1 MIAQDKN
8 QILYFA
14 NNEDYLSL
22 WLLLA
27 LISHQTKLLF
37 VLLKL
42 LAIRFTV
49 VVIWNLVI
57 GIVKDGLLKYSS
69 LSKAIK
75 SKLLDDEQF

>member
-1 MIAQDKN
+1 MVPVKNWMIAQDKN
-8 QILYFA
+8 QIFIA

-22 WLLLA
+22 MA
-27 LISHQTKLLF
+27 PTGAYIPHQTKLLF

-57 GIVKDGLLKYSS
+57 GIVKRWLVK
-69 LSKAIK
+69 I
-75 SKLLDDEQF
+75 QFFKQSN